1 MPTPKQY
8 ADALSA
14 TPRNSWKYLAD
25 AMQPV
30 SEFADEFKVK
40 QDIPLIGGMS
50 AADFTGLKGAFGLAD
65 DASYGKYPIRGASLQ
80 TTKVDPRV
88 IDAMGL
94 AGALMP
100 VAKNVGKAALGEAAR
115 QIHTGTGIGRA
126 ALDPRMNIFAGSR
139 AETANRS
146 NLMRAIYMQKDGVP
160 DESIYAK
167 TGWFFGSA
175 DNKPRFEIPDDLAK
189 ISDDVYNGIKT
200 DKEFQG
206 PINQGLTHDKLYEAY
221 PELGDIK
228 ASFYASKEPA
238 GTYSAPTDTI
248 TIGGSSTGLQRS
260 VALHELQHAI
270 QQTQGFARGG
280 SPEMFEQSEGF
291 NFKQLQD
298 AAILDKTMRASNF
311 DQLEA
316 LNRFK
321 ELFGRKPEPG
331 AFAALERIGSGEEL
345 DMARDAAEL
354 AVNPYDSYHRLAG
367 EAEARLTQSRK
378 NMTAPE
384 RAASYPP
391 SMFDVPVKDQIVRY
405 GDDVARQKERK

>member
-40 QDIPLIGGMS
+40 QDVPLIGGMS

-80 TTKVDPRV
+80 TAKVDPRV

-100 VAKNVGKAALGEAAR
+100 VAKNVGKAALGEVAR

-126 ALDPRMNIFAGSR
+126 ALDPRM
-139 AETANRS
+139 
-146 NLMRAIYMQKDGVP
+146 
-160 DESIYAK
+160 
-167 TGWFFGSA
+167 
-175 DNKPRFEIPDDLAK
+175 
-189 ISDDVYNGIKT
+189 
-200 DKEFQG
+200 
-206 PINQGLTHDKLYEAY
+206 
-221 PELGDIK
+221 
-228 ASFYASKEPA
+228 
-238 GTYSAPTDTI
+238 
-248 TIGGSSTGLQRS
+248 
-260 VALHELQHAI
+260 
-270 QQTQGFARGG
+270 
-280 SPEMFEQSEGF
+280 
-291 NFKQLQD
+291 
-298 AAILDKTMRASNF
+298 
-311 DQLEA
+311 
-316 LNRFK
+316 
-321 ELFGRKPEPG
+321 
-331 AFAALERIGSGEEL
+331 
-345 DMARDAAEL
+345 
-354 AVNPYDSYHRLAG
+354 
-367 EAEARLTQSRK
+367 